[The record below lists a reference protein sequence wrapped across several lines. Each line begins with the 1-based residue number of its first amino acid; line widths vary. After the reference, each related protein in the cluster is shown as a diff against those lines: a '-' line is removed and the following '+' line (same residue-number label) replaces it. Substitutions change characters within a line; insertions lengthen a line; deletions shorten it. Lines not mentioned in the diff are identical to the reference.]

1 MEPDIESNIRSSL
14 ILDPLLSPLIS
25 DESLDGLVDGL
36 TLVQNNNWEMIDIY
50 KPIMRIIYY
59 FS

>member
-25 DESLDGLVDGL
+25 DESLDDLVDGL

-50 KPIMRIIYY
+50 KPTMRIIYY